1 MNLKPIGQNII
12 VKLPDYQKERERK
25 TNGIDIIHLEGQFQ
39 HEATHGTVV
48 AVGDEVTE
56 IQVGD
61 EVFFTHMCIAQG
73 KQNMGRDKCANEE
86 TRSYVPV
93 YYLEESDAHYLVM
106 PYKKI
111 VEILEDI
118 SGVWENPLFSG
129 VILLIRGNNVIC
141 CNNYYTMEA
150 AYDNG
155 EVVEGIRAKK
165 TESGLFIAKLHAEPE
180 KEKFYRITN
189 APENGSAQKGDIV
202 YTVPHSDIP
211 LEGYFNFPLLPKGTY
226 YLEEN
231 QILLVKEVLQVA

>member
-1 MNLKPIGQNII
+1 MKPTGQNILI
-12 VKLPDYQKERERK
+12 KLPDYQKQRERK
-25 TNGIDIIHLEGQFQ
+25 VGGIDIIHLEGELQ

-48 AVGDEVTE
+48 AVGDDCEF
-56 IQVGD
+56 IKVGD
-61 EVFFTHMCIAQG
+61 EVFFTYMCVTQG

-93 YYLEESDAHYLVM
+93 YYLEEPDAHYLVM

-118 SGVWENPLFSG
+118 SGTYENPLFTG
-129 VILLIRGNNVIC
+129 VILLIRNGEVIC
-141 CNNYYTMEA
+141 CNDYYTMEA

-155 EVVEGIRAKK
+155 EVIEGVRAKK
-165 TESGLFIAKLHAEPE
+165 TESGLFIAKLYDEPE

-189 APENGSAQKGDIV
+189 APANGLAQKGDIV

-231 QILLVKEVLQVA
+231 QILLVKEELKVA